1 LFFLLFYSTCHTC
14 IHYYDFGLI
23 YCLLILNDKFYIQKD
38 LPCMGLW
45 ERIKYPIISYIDSS
59 EINVQWFYK
68 IVEVITN
75 CTVWEISC
83 HCCELEDNNLWTRL
97 LSTLSLVYSSV
108 EPMQSVISNFVC
120 LCVTSVAYISGT
132 YIMS

>member
-1 LFFLLFYSTCHTC
+1 
-14 IHYYDFGLI
+14 
-23 YCLLILNDKFYIQKD
+23 
-38 LPCMGLW
+38 MGLW

-75 CTVWEISC
+75 CTVWEIC

-97 LSTLSLVYSSV
+97 LSTLSLVYNSV